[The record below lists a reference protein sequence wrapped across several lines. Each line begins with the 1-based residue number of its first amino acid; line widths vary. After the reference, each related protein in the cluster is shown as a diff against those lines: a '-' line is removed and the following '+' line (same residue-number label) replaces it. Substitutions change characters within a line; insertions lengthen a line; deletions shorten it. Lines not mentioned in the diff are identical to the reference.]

1 MPRLLGRAP
10 GAGELSPRA
19 EGERTQ
25 KPGIPGRPGVVV
37 APLAYLRLR
46 RWRRLLLGPAVLSW
60 LRAAGLGRAGR
71 GRGGQGGQGAGGGR
85 PRGGAAGRRG
95 GGAPAPPTGGRE
107 HGDSGSGPAS
117 VCPLPKER
125 IELPASHGRK
135 LRPAAPRGDRQE
147 PGERGGDSGGAWSWA
162 GAKEL
167 SWDGQPAG

>member
-60 LRAAGLGRAGR
+60 LRAAGRTGFSSCIL
-71 GRGGQGGQGAGGGR
+71 Q
-85 PRGGAAGRRG
+85 
-95 GGAPAPPTGGRE
+95 APLE
-107 HGDSGSGPAS
+107 HGLSNCD
-117 VCPLPKER
+117 
-125 IELPASHGRK
+125 
-135 LRPAAPRGDRQE
+135 
-147 PGERGGDSGGAWSWA
+147 AWA
-162 GAKEL
+162 
-167 SWDGQPAG
+167 